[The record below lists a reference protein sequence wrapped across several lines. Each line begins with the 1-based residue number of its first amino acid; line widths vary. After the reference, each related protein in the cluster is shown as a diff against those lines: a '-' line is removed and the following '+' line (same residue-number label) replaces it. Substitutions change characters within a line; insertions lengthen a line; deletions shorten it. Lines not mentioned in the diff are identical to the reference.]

1 MLLCCW
7 WCLRPEAVE
16 LDSRRVEHHCV
27 LNCEA
32 ANSNAIAVV
41 SLDSWENGTTSTTL
55 HPSQRSA
62 VSLTL
67 TPLRA
72 VVGVGLITF
81 AFSIL

>member
-32 ANSNAIAVV
+32 TASTAITAV
-41 SLDSWENGTTSTTL
+41 SIDQWEPGAISTAL
-55 HPSQRSA
+55 QPSQRSA
-62 VSLTL
+62 ECCSWPNFKLSLI
-67 TPLRA
+67 
-72 VVGVGLITF
+72 V
-81 AFSIL
+81 